1 MKKPATKP
9 TVEAST
15 PTTADLV
22 RGMAAHFNQTGT
34 YRAVDICRVLGN
46 PVEGVIL
53 EPVQTA
59 EMAYRRAA
67 AS

>member
-1 MKKPATKP
+1 MKQPTVKPAPK
-9 TVEAST
+9 AK

-22 RGMAAHFNQTGT
+22 RGMTAHYNRTGT
-34 YRAVDICRVLGN
+34 YRAADICRVLGN

-59 EMAYRRAA
+59 EMTYRRAA
-67 AS
+67 GA

>member
-1 MKKPATKP
+1 MKKPTNKI
-9 TVEAST
+9 ESKEK
-15 PTTADLV
+15 PTTAEVV
-22 RGMAAHFNQTGT
+22 RDMAAHYNRTGT
-34 YRAVDICRVLGN
+34 YRASDICRVLGN

-67 AS
+67 AA